1 MNENRTVARWF
12 GGILMVSAVV
22 FGGVAPA
29 EASDSGWN
37 GTVAPAT
44 DVPVTTT
51 TTDPAATTTTT
62 HPAATTTTDPPATTT
77 PTPPPAAPT
86 AAATGPAGPATAATD
101 PAAITT
107 ATTATPTAPLGGL
120 VVTPTF

>member
-51 TTDPAATTTTT
+51 TTDPAAATTTDPAAATAD
-62 HPAATTTTDPPATTT
+62 PAAATTTDP
-77 PTPPPAAPT
+77 
-86 AAATGPAGPATAATD
+86 AAATTTD
-101 PAAITT
+101 PAA
-107 ATTATPTAPLGGL
+107 ATPTAPLSGL
-120 VVTPTF
+120 VVTPSFRDSGWNGT

>member
-51 TTDPAATTTTT
+51 TTDPAAATTTDPAAATT
-62 HPAATTTTDPPATTT
+62 PDPAAATTT
-77 PTPPPAAPT
+77 
-86 AAATGPAGPATAATD
+86 D
-101 PAAITT
+101 PA
-107 ATTATPTAPLGGL
+107 TATPTAPLGGL
-120 VVTPTF
+120 VVTPSFRDSGWNGT

>member
-51 TTDPAATTTTT
+51 TTDPAAATTTD
-62 HPAATTTTDPPATTT
+62 PAAATTT
-77 PTPPPAAPT
+77 
-86 AAATGPAGPATAATD
+86 D
-101 PAAITT
+101 PA
-107 ATTATPTAPLGGL
+107 TATPTAPLGGL
-120 VVTPTF
+120 VVTPSFRDSGWNGT

>member
-62 HPAATTTTDPPATTT
+62 DPAAAATTGAAATTAATTGPAATTTTT
-77 PTPPPAAPT
+77 
-86 AAATGPAGPATAATD
+86 TD
-101 PAAITT
+101 PAATT
-107 ATTATPTAPLGGL
+107 TTTTATP
-120 VVTPTF
+120 

>member
-51 TTDPAATTTTT
+51 TTDPAATTTTD
-62 HPAATTTTDPPATTT
+62 PAAATTTDP
-77 PTPPPAAPT
+77 
-86 AAATGPAGPATAATD
+86 AAATTTD
-101 PAAITT
+101 PAAATT
-107 ATTATPTAPLGGL
+107 TDPATATPTAPLGGL
-120 VVTPTF
+120 VVTPSFRDSGWNGT

>member
-37 GTVAPAT
+37 GTVAPAS

-51 TTDPAATTTTT
+51 TTDTTAATTTTT
-62 HPAATTTTDPPATTT
+62 TDTTAATTTTTT
-77 PTPPPAAPT
+77 
-86 AAATGPAGPATAATD
+86 D
-101 PAAITT
+101 TT
-107 ATTATPTAPLGGL
+107 AVTPTAPLGGL
-120 VVTPTF
+120 VVTPSFRDSGWNG

>member
-37 GTVAPAT
+37 GTVAPAS

-51 TTDPAATTTTT
+51 TDPAA
-62 HPAATTTTDPPATTT
+62 ATTTDPPAAT
-77 PTPPPAAPT
+77 P
-86 AAATGPAGPATAATD
+86 TD
-101 PAAITT
+101 PAA
-107 ATTATPTAPLGGL
+107 ATTTDPAAATTTDPAAATTTDPAAAPLGGL
-120 VVTPTF
+120 VVT

>member
-51 TTDPAATTTTT
+51 TTDPAAATTTD
-62 HPAATTTTDPPATTT
+62 PAAATTTDP
-77 PTPPPAAPT
+77 
-86 AAATGPAGPATAATD
+86 AAATTTD
-101 PAAITT
+101 PAA
-107 ATTATPTAPLGGL
+107 ATPTDPATATPTAPLGGL
-120 VVTPTF
+120 VVTPSFRDSGWNGT

>member
-37 GTVAPAT
+37 GTVAPAS

-51 TTDPAATTTTT
+51 TTDTTAATTTTT
-62 HPAATTTTDPPATTT
+62 TDTTAATTTTTTDTTAATTT
-77 PTPPPAAPT
+77 TT
-86 AAATGPAGPATAATD
+86 TD
-101 PAAITT
+101 TT
-107 ATTATPTAPLGGL
+107 AQTPTAPPRG
-120 VVTPTF
+120 

>member
-51 TTDPAATTTTT
+51 TTDPAAATTTD
-62 HPAATTTTDPPATTT
+62 PAAATTTDP
-77 PTPPPAAPT
+77 
-86 AAATGPAGPATAATD
+86 AAATTPDPAAATTTD
-101 PAAITT
+101 PAAATT
-107 ATTATPTAPLGGL
+107 TDPATATPTAPLGGL
-120 VVTPTF
+120 VVTPSFRDSGWNGT

>member
-37 GTVAPAT
+37 GTVAPAS

-51 TTDPAATTTTT
+51 TTDTTAATTTPTDTTAATTTTT
-62 HPAATTTTDPPATTT
+62 TD
-77 PTPPPAAPT
+77 
-86 AAATGPAGPATAATD
+86 
-101 PAAITT
+101 TT
-107 ATTATPTAPLGGL
+107 AVTPTAPLGGL
-120 VVTPTF
+120 VVTPSFRDSGWNGT

>member
-51 TTDPAATTTTT
+51 TTDPAAATTTD
-62 HPAATTTTDPPATTT
+62 PAAATTTDPAAATTT
-77 PTPPPAAPT
+77 
-86 AAATGPAGPATAATD
+86 D
-101 PAAITT
+101 PA
-107 ATTATPTAPLGGL
+107 TATPTAPLGGL
-120 VVTPTF
+120 VVTPSFRDSGWNGT

>member
-51 TTDPAATTTTT
+51 TTDPAAATTTD
-62 HPAATTTTDPPATTT
+62 PAAATTTDP
-77 PTPPPAAPT
+77 
-86 AAATGPAGPATAATD
+86 AAATTTD
-101 PAAITT
+101 PAAATT
-107 ATTATPTAPLGGL
+107 TDPATATPTAPLGGL
-120 VVTPTF
+120 VVTPSFRDSGWNGT